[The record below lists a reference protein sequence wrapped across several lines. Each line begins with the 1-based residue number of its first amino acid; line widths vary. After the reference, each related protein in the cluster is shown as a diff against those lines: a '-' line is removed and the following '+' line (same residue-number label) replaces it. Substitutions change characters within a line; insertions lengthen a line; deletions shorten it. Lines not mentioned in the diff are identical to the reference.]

1 MNRRSSCE
9 QTALFLSMIFLSL
22 LAICTIVLGNDAAIC
37 GDNMDADMSI
47 METFN
52 PWLIRTIGYE
62 CVNNT
67 HFVGDEE
74 YCASPLGTV
83 GLVHGTYVC
92 ADGLACF
99 QCGDSGSGAAVCSNP
114 DEPPKGCFQEVDHES
129 PISSVQFV
137 QAVEGFN
144 GTQPTRSGYCG
155 LLSADSSVVCDP
167 NGTMCTVD
175 SDCSATLNFTSCLL
189 ECGPQIG
196 SSVNESSSGC
206 LIGDIMFS
214 PGQLVGS
221 IGFLCY
227 NYTMVGGQES
237 FCGRNGTI
245 VVKKANFTCP
255 QEASYCFQCGE
266 AAYGAAI
273 CLSNASAT
281 NDGCTLGGSNALSKS
296 NETIS
301 DALSHGNETIA
312 SNNNSESSSKTL
324 TNSGNSSGQEDSTG
338 GSNAAVMTSAAYSV
352 YVRVSFGIPLLVSTW
367 ISLR

>member
-1 MNRRSSCE
+1 MYFLSIKLS
-9 QTALFLSMIFLSL
+9 LFL
-22 LAICTIVLGNDAAIC
+22 LASATCGLGVNAEIC
-37 GDNMDADMSI
+37 GDNVDADMSI

-67 HFVGDEE
+67 HFIGDEE
-74 YCASPLGTV
+74 YCASPLGNV

-92 ADGLACF
+92 ADGSVCF

-114 DEPPKGCFQEVDHES
+114 DEPPEGCFQEDSHDS
-129 PISSVQFV
+129 PFGAVQFV
-137 QAVEGFN
+137 QAVQGFN
-144 GTQPTRSGYCG
+144 GSQPTGSGYCG
-155 LLSADSSVVCDP
+155 LLSADSAVVCDP
-167 NGTMCTVD
+167 NATMCI
-175 SDCSATLNFTSCLL
+175 SDFDCGATLNFTSCLW

-196 SSVNESSSGC
+196 SSTNESSSGC
-206 LIGDIMFS
+206 LVGDIMFS

-227 NYTMVGGQES
+227 NNTMVGGQES

-245 VVKKANFTCP
+245 AVKDSNFTCP
-255 QEASYCFQCGE
+255 QEAPYCFQCGE

-281 NDGCTLGGSNALSKS
+281 NDGCIIGGSNALSQS

-301 DALSHGNETIA
+301 DALSQSNETVA
-312 SNNNSESSSKTL
+312 SNNNFESSNQNL
-324 TNSGNSSGQEDSTG
+324 TISGNSNGSEDTG
-338 GSNAAVMTSAAYSV
+338 GSAAATISAAYSTI
-352 YVRVSFGIPLLVSTW
+352 YLRLSFCIPLLVSTC
-367 ISLR
+367 IFLR